1 VTARI
6 HTKTIRSRVIPLFV
20 IFYLVGLVIHLTPA
34 LNRFAGLTTLP
45 VLLISNIVVLLFL
58 PGKVSRKRLIPWL
71 VVAYL
76 VTFFVEVTGVH
87 TGAVFGSYYY
97 GAMLGFSIFG
107 VPLIIAFNWIILI
120 LATYDMA
127 GLMTKGRLF
136 QPLLAALLI
145 VVFDVIME
153 PVAMKLDYW
162 HWQGGVIPLQNY
174 IAWFFIALAF
184 SFWLKLLKINPDSIL
199 LRAYL
204 LVQAVFFLVLN
215 IFL

>member
-1 VTARI
+1 VTERI
-6 HTKTIRSRVIPLFV
+6 HTKTIRSRVIPLFI
-20 IFYLVGLVIHLTPA
+20 IFYLVGLLIHLTPA

-58 PGKVSRKRLIPWL
+58 PGQVSRNRLILWL

-76 VTFFVEVTGVH
+76 VTFLVEVTGVH
-87 TGAVFGSYYY
+87 TGNVFGSYQY
-97 GAMLGFSIFG
+97 GAMLGFSLFG

-174 IAWFFIALAF
+174 MAWFFIALAF
-184 SFWLKLLKINPDSIL
+184 SFWLKFMKINLNSIL

-204 LVQAVFFLVLN
+204 LIQAGFFLVLN
-215 IFL
+215 IF

>member
-1 VTARI
+1 MTERI
-6 HTKTIRSRVIPLFV
+6 HTKTIRSRVIPLFI
-20 IFYLVGLVIHLTPA
+20 IFYLVGLLIHLTPA

-58 PGKVSRKRLIPWL
+58 PGQVSRNRLILWL

-76 VTFFVEVTGVH
+76 VTFLVEVTGVH
-87 TGAVFGSYYY
+87 TGNVFGSYQY
-97 GAMLGFSIFG
+97 GAMLGFSLFG

-174 IAWFFIALAF
+174 MAWFFIALAF
-184 SFWLKLLKINPDSIL
+184 SFWLKFMKINLNSIL

-204 LVQAVFFLVLN
+204 LIQAGFFLVLN
-215 IFL
+215 IF

>member
-1 VTARI
+1 VTERI
-6 HTKTIRSRVIPLFV
+6 HTKTIRSRVIPLFI
-20 IFYLVGLVIHLTPA
+20 IFYLVGLLIHLTPA

-58 PGKVSRKRLIPWL
+58 PGQVSRNRLILWL

-76 VTFFVEVTGVH
+76 VTFLVEVTGVH
-87 TGAVFGSYYY
+87 TGNVFGSYQY
-97 GAMLGFSIFG
+97 GAMLGFSLFG

-174 IAWFFIALAF
+174 MAWFFIALVF
-184 SFWLKLLKINPDSIL
+184 SFWLKFMKINLNSIL

-204 LVQAVFFLVLN
+204 LIQAVFFLVLN
-215 IFL
+215 IF